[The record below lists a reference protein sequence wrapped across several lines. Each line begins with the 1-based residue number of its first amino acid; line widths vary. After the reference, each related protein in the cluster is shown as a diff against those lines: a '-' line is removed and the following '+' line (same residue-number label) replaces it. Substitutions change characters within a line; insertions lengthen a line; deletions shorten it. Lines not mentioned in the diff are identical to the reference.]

1 MKKLVVLVFGIMLVF
16 PMVVNAAF
24 SDVAENHWA
33 YPYIT
38 ELSEKGIINGMT
50 KDTYVPSGTLTKG
63 QYIKL
68 IISASLPNFDFS
80 KIESDFNHWAAPYV
94 KIAEN
99 YGVIEKGEI
108 NSSNIDEP
116 ITRIDVVRI
125 LSMSDIAIRNAVQ
138 ITFLNL
144 EDYFTDTGSL
154 NDLERYTLIHA
165 LGLEI
170 INGYEDGTFRPQNNL
185 TRAEASKI
193 LSLYMK
199 R

>member
-68 IISASLPNFDFS
+68 IISASLPTFISPELNPNAF
-80 KIESDFNHWAAPYV
+80 APFIV
-94 KIAEN
+94 
-99 YGVIEKGEI
+99 
-108 NSSNIDEP
+108 
-116 ITRIDVVRI
+116 
-125 LSMSDIAIRNAVQ
+125 AIFRTSLA
-138 ITFLNL
+138 
-144 EDYFTDTGSL
+144 DTTS
-154 NDLERYTLIHA
+154 A
-165 LGLEI
+165 L
-170 INGYEDGTFRPQNNL
+170 
-185 TRAEASKI
+185 
-193 LSLYMK
+193 
-199 R
+199 